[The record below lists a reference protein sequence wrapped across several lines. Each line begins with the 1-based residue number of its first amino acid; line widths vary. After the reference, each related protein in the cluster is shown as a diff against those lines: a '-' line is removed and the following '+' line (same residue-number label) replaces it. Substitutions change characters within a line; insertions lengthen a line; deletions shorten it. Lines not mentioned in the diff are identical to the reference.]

1 MERIPLKPLDVDL
14 LRQIIKPAYVQW
26 INNQITQQKLFD
38 KFLLKMYQTPKI
50 GGALWRLGIRDQR
63 LTAYAAY
70 LTLKPLENLLK
81 IKEMYESDRYA

>member
-1 MERIPLKPLDVDL
+1 MAIS
-14 LRQIIKPAYVQW
+14 
-26 INNQITQQKLFD
+26 
-38 KFLLKMYQTPKI
+38 
-50 GGALWRLGIRDQR
+50 IRDQR